1 MSTSEEVFIVDDDPL
16 LRRTLARLVT
26 SAGHEVRTFGSAG
39 ELLESWDGVHPRCLI
54 LDLRLPD
61 LDGMELYSRLRTT
74 GSVPPVIFITGFGD
88 IPTSVQ
94 AMKSGALDFIL
105 KPFVNDALLGA
116 IESALEEETRS
127 RASRDR
133 LQSLAQRYATLTTRE
148 REVMALVVAGR
159 MNKQVARDLRI
170 SEKTVKVHRGR
181 VMAKMEARRVAQLV
195 QLAIRLDLAIQAEPG
210 VPQPETRVP
219 AAPTL
224 PRPWSRPD
232 PVPNTAVGR

>member
-1 MSTSEEVFIVDDDPL
+1 
-16 LRRTLARLVT
+16 
-26 SAGHEVRTFGSAG
+26 
-39 ELLESWDGVHPRCLI
+39 
-54 LDLRLPD
+54 
-61 LDGMELYSRLRTT
+61 
-74 GSVPPVIFITGFGD
+74 
-88 IPTSVQ
+88 
-94 AMKSGALDFIL
+94 MKS